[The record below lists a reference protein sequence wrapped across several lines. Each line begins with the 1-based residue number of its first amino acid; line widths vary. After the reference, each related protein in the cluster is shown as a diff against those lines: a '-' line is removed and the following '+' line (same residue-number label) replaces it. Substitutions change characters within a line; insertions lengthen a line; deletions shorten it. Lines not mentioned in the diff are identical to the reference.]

1 MNPKSPCGSC
11 CSCCCCIY
19 ITGLHCSRDSR
30 LYNDHLHQLHSQSN
44 LQQPKL
50 FLLRRLFSRL
60 NPIETSINQILT
72 SLNDTS
78 PIIDINAITSE
89 RGGGGGRSGWSI
101 CCCVCRR
108 LWNSHMSIEQT
119 GKILEIVAVFS
130 GSVGG
135 RGVSIVVGSVFGDA
149 DNVPCRWIIQQR
161 GGELDCIITY
171 WAVLAVV
178 VVSSVPSFSYWPAMR
193 SELNSS
199 HRSIAT
205 DYGGSPG

>member
-1 MNPKSPCGSC
+1 MKVNPKSPCGSC

-19 ITGLHCSRDSR
+19 ITGLHCSCDSR
-30 LYNDHLHQLHSQSN
+30 LYNDHLHQLHRQSN

-108 LWNSHMSIEQT
+108 LRNSHMSIEHVLSRSSGCFCIRYIERTLVQ
-119 GKILEIVAVFS
+119 GRFYSFKILSLF
-130 GSVGG
+130 
-135 RGVSIVVGSVFGDA
+135 RD
-149 DNVPCRWIIQQR
+149 
-161 GGELDCIITY
+161 
-171 WAVLAVV
+171 
-178 VVSSVPSFSYWPAMR
+178 
-193 SELNSS
+193 
-199 HRSIAT
+199 
-205 DYGGSPG
+205 